1 MSSREKPK
9 SVRQHYVSQVLLGRF
24 SKDPALKNGEVGQ
37 SDVVNGR
44 ELPVRAP
51 GSIGFEPYFIKY
63 DGDRMEALWGTVET
77 PMRAAF
83 EALSDGTPELL
94 ESKQAQIRDF
104 IALHFARSLEA
115 QKIHQ
120 ESLKGVE
127 ARTRANKELQERLA
141 NINYR
146 LDLSKAPSILDEM
159 AEAVLS
165 PIQSL
170 ESQGSLF
177 QEWVESVFQQTRQH
191 LATYSLSIRPAG
203 EEGEYLLGDC
213 PAVGVAPGMDPRK
226 RPPLLDA
233 KMLILPLTPGYA
245 VMAYPPGPGDPLFS
259 VDPVEQGILTAINHG
274 QIAQA
279 HRRVYYRP
287 GSGHGLTVQNYLGF
301 PIGGVHHRAKRR
313 AEGAGSP

>member
-1 MSSREKPK
+1 MSSRENPK

-24 SKDPALKNGEVGQ
+24 SKDPTLKNGLVGQ
-37 SDVVNGR
+37 FDVVNGK
-44 ELPVRAP
+44 ELPARAP
-51 GSIGFEPYFIKY
+51 GSIGFERYFVKY

-83 EALSDGTPELL
+83 DALSAGRPELL
-94 ESKQAQIRDF
+94 ETKKTQITDF

-120 ESLKGVE
+120 ESLTGVE
-127 ARTRANKELQERLA
+127 ARTRANKELQARLA
-141 NINYR
+141 KTKYG

-165 PIQSL
+165 SIQSL

-177 QEWVESVFQQTRQH
+177 QEWVENVFQQTRQH
-191 LATYSLSIRPAG
+191 LATYCLSICPAPEG
-203 EEGEYLLGDC
+203 GEYLLGDS
-213 PAVGVAPGMDPRK
+213 PVVGVAPGMNPRK

-245 VMAYPPGPGDPLFS
+245 VMAYPRGPSDQAAATRG
-259 VDPVEQGILTAINHG
+259 QCGAIS
-274 QIAQA
+274 AF
-279 HRRVYYRP
+279 RR
-287 GSGHGLTVQNYLGF
+287 SDHINVQSDS
-301 PIGGVHHRAKRR
+301 RR
-313 AEGAGSP
+313 KPHLPS